1 MKGVEDPKLKLEF
14 DQGEIEL
21 ISAFVDVLLYR
32 GYPTVVQGHL
42 FWNGMVIKGTWQVNH
57 QVLEFYCPQC
67 FTECFVYSIL
77 LLLVTGEI

>member
-32 GYPTVVQGHL
+32 
-42 FWNGMVIKGTWQVNH
+42 VI
-57 QVLEFYCPQC
+57 PQ
-67 FTECFVYSIL
+67 
-77 LLLVTGEI
+77 